1 MMDVASPPDR
11 RPAHI
16 AVLGAGLAGLF
27 CALSLSERGVRVTLV
42 DRGVPGGGA
51 SQAAA
56 GMLAPAFEAA
66 GGQGAHPGLF
76 DLCRAGAELWRS
88 IAARLASEAGID
100 IGYRSGPSLAVAS
113 DVSQLHRIEVL
124 RRGLMARS
132 VPFEILDAE
141 GLKWH
146 APMLRASLPAG
157 LVLPSDGQVDN
168 RALVAALV
176 QILAKR
182 QVEMQAGMVVTRL
195 RADEQGIMLND
206 ALRADAVVDARGW
219 QVPGMQPVK
228 GTALSLTPHPGLPD
242 RVVRFGGAYL
252 VPKAGRVVLGAS
264 VEVGRSD
271 AVIEESTIGK
281 LLNQAERVCSAVR
294 HADILERWSGIR
306 PKTADLGP
314 VIGWIGQRHY
324 VVGGHYRNGV
334 LLAPLTGEIAAT
346 HILTGE
352 RSPLAAA
359 FDPARPALRRSDA
372 GRVPRQQSI
381 SA

>member
-42 DRGVPGGGA
+42 DRGQPGSGA

-66 GGQGAHPGLF
+66 GDASAHPALF
-76 DLCRAGAELWRS
+76 DLCVAGAELWQS
-88 IAARLASEAGID
+88 VAPRLSAEAGTD
-100 IGYRSGPSLAVAS
+100 VGYQPGPSLAVAS

-124 RRGLMARS
+124 RRGLIARS
-132 VPFEILDAE
+132 VPFEPLDAE

-176 QILAKR
+176 KVLVQR
-182 QVEMQAGMVVTRL
+182 RVEMQAGMVVTRL
-195 RADEQGIMLND
+195 EADEDGITLND
-206 ALRADAVVDARGW
+206 ALRADAVIDARGW

-228 GTALSLTPHPGLPD
+228 GTALSLRPHAGLPD

-264 VEVGRSD
+264 VEAGRSD
-271 AVIEESTIGK
+271 AVIEESVVGQ
-281 LLNQAERVCSAVR
+281 LLNQAERVCPAVR
-294 HADILERWSGIR
+294 DTQILERWSGIR

-314 VIGWIGQRHY
+314 VTGWIGQRHY

-334 LLAPLTGEIAAT
+334 LLAPLTGEIAAS

-359 FDPARPALRRSDA
+359 FDPARPALRRSAA
-372 GRVPRQQSI
+372 GRTQRQGAI